1 MDVFKTIIL
10 NMNEEIKKINLNHSL
25 IFFLFSI
32 FFSLIIFKFYNLSIS
47 PLICLLLILTIG
59 VSHGS
64 LDYVK
69 GKKLF
74 NILNIKKISIF
85 YFSYILIAISVI
97 VLWIIIPFVSLIIFL
112 FVASYHFGKE
122 DTQFLVS
129 ENSYF
134 NQLLLFFKG
143 WLIIL
148 APMFFHFNETIA
160 IFKFLFVNNE
170 IFYSTLEF
178 IEINKILPIGIILST
193 LSSVCLFLKKFEIK
207 KFVIFLDFFS
217 ILILNYYLS
226 PLVAFTLYFCFLHSI
241 RHSITLIYEI
251 DKNNLKNGLKVFSKK
266 ALPLTVL
273 TAIFFLITL
282 YLLNNHYD
290 FNSSILKIIFI
301 GLASLTFPHIL
312 LEYFLEKNEK
322 KRN

>member
-1 MDVFKTIIL
+1 
-10 NMNEEIKKINLNHSL
+10 MNNEIKKINLTHSF

-32 FFSLIIFKFYNLSIS
+32 ILPVIIFKLNNFNIP

-64 LDYVK
+64 LDHVK

-74 NILNIKKISIF
+74 NILNINKISIF

-97 VLWIIIPFVSLIIFL
+97 IIWIIIPFISLMIFL
-112 FVASYHFGKE
+112 LVASYHFGKE
-122 DTQFLVS
+122 DTQFLIN
-129 ENSYF
+129 ENSYL
-134 NQLLLFFKG
+134 NQLLFFLKG
-143 WLIIL
+143 LLIIV
-148 APMFFHFNETIA
+148 APIFFHFEETIT
-160 IFKFLFVNNE
+160 IFKLLLIDSE

-178 IEINKILPIGIILST
+178 IEVNMILPIAIILSS
-193 LSSVCLFLKKFEIK
+193 LSSIYLFLRKFEIK
-207 KFVIFLDFFS
+207 KFIVFLDYFS
-217 ILILNYYLS
+217 ILILNYYLT
-226 PLVAFTLYFCFLHSI
+226 PLLAFTVYFCFLHSI

-251 DKNNLKNGLKVFSKK
+251 DKNDFKNGLKVFVQK

-273 TAIFFLITL
+273 TAIFCLIGL
-282 YLLNNHYD
+282 YLLNNNYD

-322 KRN
+322 

>member
-1 MDVFKTIIL
+1 MD
-10 NMNEEIKKINLNHSL
+10 NEIKKINLTHSF
-25 IFFLFSI
+25 IFFLFSNI
-32 FFSLIIFKFYNLSIS
+32 FSVIIFKFNNFDIS

-64 LDYVK
+64 LDHVK

-74 NILNIKKISIF
+74 NILNISKISIF
-85 YFSYILIAISVI
+85 YFSYILIAILV
-97 VLWIIIPFVSLIIFL
+97 IIIWIKIPFISLMCFL
-112 FVASYHFGKE
+112 LVASYHFGKE
-122 DTQFLVS
+122 DTQFLMN

-134 NQLLLFFKG
+134 NQLLFFLKG
-143 WLIIL
+143 LLIIA
-148 APMFFHFNETIA
+148 APMFFNFDETII
-160 IFKFLFVNNE
+160 IFKLLLVDNE

-178 IEINKILPIGIILST
+178 IEVNKIVPIAIILSS
-193 LSSVCLFLKKFEIK
+193 LSGICLLLRKFEIK
-207 KFVIFLDFFS
+207 KFIIFLDYFS
-217 ILILNYYLS
+217 ILVLNYYLT
-226 PLVAFTLYFCFLHSI
+226 PLVAFTIYFCFLHSI

-251 DKNNLKNGLKVFSKK
+251 DKNDFKNGLKIFGQK

-273 TAIFFLITL
+273 TAIFCLIGL
-282 YLLNNHYD
+282 YLLNNNYD

-322 KRN
+322 

>member
-10 NMNEEIKKINLNHSL
+10 DMNNEIKKTNLNHSF
-25 IFFLFSI
+25 IFFLFSYI
-32 FFSLIIFKFYNLSIS
+32 FSLIIFKFNNLSIS

-64 LDYVK
+64 LDHVK

-85 YFSYILIAISVI
+85 YFSYTLMAISVI
-97 VLWIIIPFVSLIIFL
+97 IIWIIIPSVSLMIFL
-112 FVASYHFGKE
+112 LVASFHFGKE
-122 DTQFLVS
+122 DTQFLIS

-134 NQLLLFFKG
+134 NQLLFFLKG
-143 WLIIL
+143 LLIIL
-148 APMFFHFNETIA
+148 APMFFHFNETIT
-160 IFKFLFVNNE
+160 IFKFLLVDNE

-178 IEINKILPIGIILST
+178 IEVNKILPIGIILST
-193 LSSVCLFLKKFEIK
+193 LSCVYLFLRKFEIK
-207 KFVIFLDFFS
+207 KFIIFLDFFS

-226 PLVAFTLYFCFLHSI
+226 PLVAFTIYFCFLHSI

-251 DKNNLKNGLKVFSKK
+251 DKNDFKNGLKVFGKK
-266 ALPLTVL
+266 VLPLTIL
-273 TAIFFLITL
+273 TAIFCLIGL
-282 YLLNNHYD
+282 YLLNNKYD

-301 GLASLTFPHIL
+301 GLASLTIPHIL

-322 KRN
+322 

>member
-10 NMNEEIKKINLNHSL
+10 NMNNEIKKTNLNHSF
-25 IFFLFSI
+25 IFFLFSYI
-32 FFSLIIFKFYNLSIS
+32 FSLIIFKFNNLSIS

-64 LDYVK
+64 LDHVK

-85 YFSYILIAISVI
+85 YFLYTLIAISVI
-97 VLWIIIPFVSLIIFL
+97 IIWIIIPSISLMIFL
-112 FVASYHFGKE
+112 LVASFHFGKE
-122 DTQFLVS
+122 DTQFLIS

-134 NQLLLFFKG
+134 NQLLFFLKG
-143 WLIIL
+143 LLIIL
-148 APMFFHFNETIA
+148 APMFFHFDETIT
-160 IFKFLFVNNE
+160 IFKFLLIDNE

-178 IEINKILPIGIILST
+178 IEVNKILPIGIILST
-193 LSSVCLFLKKFEIK
+193 LSCVYLFLRKFEIK
-207 KFVIFLDFFS
+207 KFIIFLDFFS

-226 PLVAFTLYFCFLHSI
+226 PLVAFTIYFCFLHSI

-251 DKNNLKNGLKVFSKK
+251 DKNDFKNGLKVFSKK
-266 ALPLTVL
+266 VLPLTIL
-273 TAIFFLITL
+273 TAIFCLIGL
-282 YLLNNHYD
+282 YLLNNNYD

-322 KRN
+322 

>member
-1 MDVFKTIIL
+1 
-10 NMNEEIKKINLNHSL
+10 MNNEIKKINLTHSF
-25 IFFLFSI
+25 IFFLFSNI
-32 FFSLIIFKFYNLSIS
+32 FSIIIFKLNNFNIS
-47 PLICLLLILTIG
+47 PFICLLLILTIG

-64 LDYVK
+64 LDHVK

-74 NILNIKKISIF
+74 NILNINNIAIF
-85 YFSYILIAISVI
+85 YFLYILVAILV
-97 VLWIIIPFVSLIIFL
+97 IIIWVITPFISLIIFL
-112 FVASYHFGKE
+112 LVASYHFGKE
-122 DTQFLVS
+122 DTQFLIN

-134 NQLLLFFKG
+134 NQLLFFLKG
-143 WLIIL
+143 LLIVI

-160 IFKFLFVNNE
+160 IFKFLLVDNE

-178 IEINKILPIGIILST
+178 IEVNKILPIAIILSS
-193 LSSVCLFLKKFEIK
+193 LSSICLFLRKFEIK
-207 KFVIFLDFFS
+207 KFTIFLDYFS
-217 ILILNYYLS
+217 ILVLNYYLT
-226 PLVAFTLYFCFLHSI
+226 PLVAFTVYFCFLHSI

-251 DKNNLKNGLKVFSKK
+251 DKNDFKNGLKVFGWK

-273 TAIFFLITL
+273 TAIFCLIGL
-282 YLLNNHYD
+282 YLLNNNYD

-322 KRN
+322 

>member
-1 MDVFKTIIL
+1 MGFFKTVIL
-10 NMNEEIKKINLNHSL
+10 IMDNEIKKINLTHSF
-25 IFFLFSI
+25 IFFLFSNI
-32 FFSLIIFKFYNLSIS
+32 FSVLIFKFNNFDIS

-64 LDYVK
+64 LDHVK

-74 NILNIKKISIF
+74 NILNISKISIF
-85 YFSYILIAISVI
+85 YFSYILIAILVI
-97 VLWIIIPFVSLIIFL
+97 IIWIIIPFISLMCFL
-112 FVASYHFGKE
+112 LVASYHFGKE
-122 DTQFLVS
+122 DTQFLIN

-134 NQLLLFFKG
+134 NQLLFFLKG
-143 WLIIL
+143 LLIVI

-160 IFKFLFVNNE
+160 IFKLLLVDNE

-178 IEINKILPIGIILST
+178 IEVNKILPLAIILSS
-193 LSSVCLFLKKFEIK
+193 LSSICLFLRKFEIK
-207 KFVIFLDFFS
+207 KIIIFLDYFS
-217 ILILNYYLS
+217 ILVLNYYLT
-226 PLVAFTLYFCFLHSI
+226 PLVAFTIYFCFLHSI

-251 DKNNLKNGLKVFSKK
+251 DKNDFKNGLKIFGQK

-273 TAIFFLITL
+273 TAIFCLIGL
-282 YLLNNHYD
+282 YLLNNNYD

-322 KRN
+322 

>member
-1 MDVFKTIIL
+1 
-10 NMNEEIKKINLNHSL
+10 MNNEIKKINLTHSF

-32 FFSLIIFKFYNLSIS
+32 ILPVIIFKLNNFNIP

-64 LDYVK
+64 LDHVK

-74 NILNIKKISIF
+74 NILNINKISMF
-85 YFSYILIAISVI
+85 YFSYILIAILVI
-97 VLWIIIPFVSLIIFL
+97 IIWIIIPFISLMIFL
-112 FVASYHFGKE
+112 LVASYHFGKE
-122 DTQFLVS
+122 DTQFLIN

-134 NQLLLFFKG
+134 NQLLFFLKG
-143 WLIIL
+143 LLIIV
-148 APMFFHFNETIA
+148 APIFFHFEETVA
-160 IFKFLFVNNE
+160 IFKLLLVDSE

-178 IEINKILPIGIILST
+178 IEVNKILPIAIILSS
-193 LSSVCLFLKKFEIK
+193 LSSIFLFLRKFEIK
-207 KFVIFLDFFS
+207 KFIVFFDYFS
-217 ILILNYYLS
+217 ILILNYYLT
-226 PLVAFTLYFCFLHSI
+226 PLVAFTVYFCFLHSI

-251 DKNNLKNGLKVFSKK
+251 DKNDFKNGLKVFVQK

-273 TAIFFLITL
+273 TAIFCLIGL
-282 YLLNNHYD
+282 YLLNNNYD
-290 FNSSILKIIFI
+290 FNNSVLKIIFI

-322 KRN
+322 

>member
-10 NMNEEIKKINLNHSL
+10 NMNNEIKKTNLNHSF
-25 IFFLFSI
+25 IFFLFSYI
-32 FFSLIIFKFYNLSIS
+32 FSLIIFKFNNLSIS

-64 LDYVK
+64 LDHVK

-85 YFSYILIAISVI
+85 YFLYTLIAISVI
-97 VLWIIIPFVSLIIFL
+97 IIWIIIPSISLMIFL
-112 FVASYHFGKE
+112 LVASFHFGKE
-122 DTQFLVS
+122 DTQFLIS

-134 NQLLLFFKG
+134 NQLLFFLKG
-143 WLIIL
+143 LLIIL
-148 APMFFHFNETIA
+148 APMFFHFDETIT
-160 IFKFLFVNNE
+160 IFKFLLIDNE

-178 IEINKILPIGIILST
+178 IEVNKILPIGIILST
-193 LSSVCLFLKKFEIK
+193 LSCVYLFLRKFEIK
-207 KFVIFLDFFS
+207 KFIIFLDFFS

-226 PLVAFTLYFCFLHSI
+226 PLVAFTIYFCFLHSI

-251 DKNNLKNGLKVFSKK
+251 DKNDFKNGLKVFSKK
-266 ALPLTVL
+266 VLPLTIL
-273 TAIFFLITL
+273 TAIFCLIGL
-282 YLLNNHYD
+282 YLLNNNYD
-290 FNSSILKIIFI
+290 FNSSILKIIFV

-322 KRN
+322 